1 MKKDSS
7 HKNFPPQG
15 GLRGASIAILSP
27 VAWRTPPRHYGPW
40 EQIASSVCE
49 GMVKKGLDVTLFAT
63 LDSVTGTKLEGV
75 CERGYEEDKSV
86 DGLVH
91 SVMHISHLMEMSDRF
106 DLIHSHFDFL
116 PLTYSKLIKTPI
128 VTTIHGFSSP
138 KIWPVYEKYNGHAHY
153 VSISYADRYE
163 KLDYIANVYNGI
175 DISRFSFNDQ
185 PDDYLLFFGRFHP
198 DKGPHDAI
206 KIAKKAGKRLIMA
219 GIIQDEKYYEEKV
232 KPYIDGEQ
240 IVFVGSAGPEKRD
253 KLLGNALALLH
264 PIYFDEPFGLS
275 VAEAMACGTPVIAY
289 NRGSMPELIKPE
301 ETGFLVHN
309 ADEAAEAVKQ
319 LSSINRAFCREHAI
333 DNFSNER
340 MVDDYYKV
348 YEKILS
354 AGSSKE
360 KRQ

>member
-1 MKKDSS
+1 MK
-7 HKNFPPQG
+7 
-15 GLRGASIAILSP
+15 LAVLSP

-49 GMVKKGLDVTLFAT
+49 GMTGKGLDVTLFAT
-63 LDSVTGTKLEGV
+63 LDSITNAKLEGV
-75 CERGYEEDKSV
+75 CEKGYEEDKSV

-91 SVMHISHLMEMSDRF
+91 SVLHISHLMEMADRF
-106 DLIHSHFDFL
+106 DIIHSHFDFL

-138 KIWPVYEKYNGHAHY
+138 RIWPVFEKYNKHAFY
-153 VSISYADRYE
+153 VSISYSDRYE

-175 DISRFSFNDQ
+175 DISKFSFNDK

-206 KIAKKAGKRLIMA
+206 KIAKKAGKQLIMA
-219 GIIQDEKYYEEKV
+219 GIIQDEGYFNEKV
-232 KPYIDGEQ
+232 KPHIDDEQ
-240 IVFVGSAGPEKRD
+240 IVYVGSAGPEKRD

-289 NRGSMPELIKPE
+289 NRGSMPELIQNGK
-301 ETGFLVHN
+301 TGFLVSGP
-309 ADEAAEAVKQ
+309 DEAVDVLKD
-319 LSSINRAFCREHAI
+319 LSSINRKYCREHAV
-333 DNFSNER
+333 DHFSNES
-340 MVDDYYKV
+340 MVNGYFEVYK
-348 YEKILS
+348 KIL
-354 AGSSKE
+354 G
-360 KRQ
+360 QD

>member
-1 MKKDSS
+1 MTHNIIQTSLL
-7 HKNFPPQG
+7 QG
-15 GLRGASIAILSP
+15 GQRGVKIAILSP

-63 LDSVTGTKLEGV
+63 LDSVTGAKLEGI
-75 CERGYEEDKSV
+75 CEHGYEEDKSV

-91 SVMHISHLMEMSDRF
+91 SVMHISHLMEMADEF

-138 KIWPVYEKYNGHAHY
+138 RIWPVYEKYNGHAYY
-153 VSISYADRYE
+153 VSISHADRYE

-175 DISRFSFNDQ
+175 NISQFSFTEK

-206 KIAKKAGKRLIMA
+206 KIAKLAGKRLIMA

-232 KPYIDGEQ
+232 KPHIDGEQ
-240 IVFVGSAGPEKRD
+240 IVFVGSAGPEKRNE
-253 KLLGNALALLH
+253 LLGKALALLH
-264 PIYFDEPFGLS
+264 PIYFDEPFGLG

-289 NRGSMPELIKPE
+289 NRGSMPELIRSG
-301 ETGFLVHN
+301 ETGFLVRN
-309 ADEAAEAVKQ
+309 ADEAVRAVKD
-319 LSSINRAFCREHAI
+319 LSSIDRAYCREHAI
-333 DNFSNER
+333 SNFSNER

-348 YEKILS
+348 YEEILN
-354 AGSSKE
+354 G
-360 KRQ
+360 R

>member
-1 MKKDSS
+1 MEMKKDTK
-7 HKNFPPQG
+7 HNDPTYLH
-15 GLRGASIAILSP
+15 GLEGARIAILSP

-49 GMVKKGLDVTLFAT
+49 GMVQKGLDVTLFAT
-63 LDSVTGTKLEGV
+63 LDSVTNAKLEGV

-91 SVMHISHLMEMSDRF
+91 SVMHISHLMEMADRF

-138 KIWPVYEKYNGHAHY
+138 RIWPVYEKYNKHAYY

-175 DISRFSFNDQ
+175 DVSGFSFNDD
-185 PDDYLLFFGRFHP
+185 PDDYLLFFSRFHP
-198 DKGPHDAI
+198 DKGAHDAI
-206 KIAKKAGKRLIMA
+206 KIAKKTGKRLIMA
-219 GIIQDEKYYEEKV
+219 GIIQDEKYFEEKV
-232 KPYIDGEQ
+232 KPHIDGEQ
-240 IVFVGSAGPEKRD
+240 IVFVGSAGPEKRNE
-253 KLLGNALALLH
+253 LLGNALALLH

-275 VAEAMACGTPVIAY
+275 VAEAMVCGTPVIAY
-289 NRGSMPELIKPE
+289 NRGSMPELIKPG

-309 ADEAAEAVKQ
+309 ADEAAEAVDQ
-319 LSSINRAFCREHAI
+319 LSSVNRAFCREHAVS
-333 DNFSNER
+333 NFSNER
-340 MVDDYYKV
+340 MVDGYCRV
-348 YEKILS
+348 YEKIV
-354 AGSSKE
+354 
-360 KRQ
+360 